1 MVWPWLFCGT
11 VFVCSCSLLTATTTW
26 CSIFC
31 LLSFVTRFACDTG
44 QSAKVWICVLYEAI
58 TVCIILVNDWSTS
71 RLLLIFSCY
80 TMLARPKNVETA
92 ACPWPQFLA
101 FCLRSK
107 YIVII
112 LLGFL
117 GSNQCW
123 IIVKDKKNNNTKFQ
137 LDQDR
142 GSLLKS
148 SLTDSM
154 FLPVGISIA
163 LSSPNVLTLSRK
175 ERCRRRGPKP
185 TTIACIKDNN
195 FSSIIAVNVP
205 SSC

>member
-1 MVWPWLFCGT
+1 M
-11 VFVCSCSLLTATTTW
+11 
-26 CSIFC
+26 IFLRNSTC
-31 LLSFVTRFACDTG
+31 LELQPSYRNNDMMFWILPIVLCDTF
-44 QSAKVWICVLYEAI
+44 SMWHWPICESLDLRFIWGHHRLHYFSEW
-58 TVCIILVNDWSTS
+58 LVNQPITS
-71 RLLLIFSCY
+71 HIFLLHN
-80 TMLARPKNVETA
+80 AGETQECRNS
-92 ACPWPQFLA
+92 CPWPQFLA

-185 TTIACIKDNN
+185 TTIACIKHNN